1 LIFHLPCIFDIVESG
16 LVVERDD
23 ERGIG
28 YAGDVGDV

>member
-1 LIFHLPCIFDIVESG
+1 LIFHLPSILDILESG
-16 LVVERDD
+16 LVGKGDN

>member
-1 LIFHLPCIFDIVESG
+1 LVFHLPNIFDVVESG
-16 LVVERDD
+16 LVGKGNN